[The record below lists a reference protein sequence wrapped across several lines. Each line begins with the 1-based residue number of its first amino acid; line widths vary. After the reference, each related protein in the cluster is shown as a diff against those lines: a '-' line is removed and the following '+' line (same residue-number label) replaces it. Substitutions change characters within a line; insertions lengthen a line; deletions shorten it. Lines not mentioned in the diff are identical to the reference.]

1 MKKIRILGIDP
12 GFGRT
17 GWGVIE
23 GRRDQWEMVDYGCIE
38 TEVGKPFVERLLE
51 LNDELKNYNIKD

>member
-1 MKKIRILGIDP
+1 MENKKTERILGIDP

-23 GRRDQWEMVDYGCIE
+23 KTKGDWQAVAWGCIE
-38 TEVGKPFVERLLE
+38 TSAKDQFAKEVNSLFT
-51 LNDELKNYNIKD
+51 